1 MKRLRPLKTFQ
12 FVCVGAVLAGAVFV
26 GGAVTPQRA
35 SAAAGKSIS
44 TLSSLDTGVL
54 AQLNQVRVAHGLAPL
69 KIDAGLS
76 AAAAQ
81 HSAEMITDGYF
92 AHDSRDGT
100 VFWKRLLRFYPLA
113 GSSRWAVGEN
123 LLQASGPITATGA
136 MAMWMA
142 SPDHRANVL
151 NPSWREIGIS
161 AVAGSE
167 TSGTDVIVITTDFGV
182 RN

>member
-26 GGAVTPQRA
+26 GAAVTPQRA
-35 SAAAGKSIS
+35 SAAAEKSIS
-44 TLSSLDTGVL
+44 TLDTGVL

-69 KIDAGLS
+69 KLNAGLS

-123 LLQASGPITATGA
+123 LLQASGPITATRA

-151 NPSWREIGIS
+151 NPTWRDIGVS

-182 RN
+182 RT